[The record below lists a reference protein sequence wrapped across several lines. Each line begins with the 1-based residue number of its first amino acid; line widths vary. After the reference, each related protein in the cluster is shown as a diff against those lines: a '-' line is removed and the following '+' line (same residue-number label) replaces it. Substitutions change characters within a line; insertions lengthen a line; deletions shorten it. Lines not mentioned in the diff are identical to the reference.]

1 MKDSD
6 WRILYELYQTPN
18 ITKVAEKLFMTQPT
32 LTKRLQYIEE
42 EFQTRIVSRSTKG
55 VVFTREG
62 EYLVHQAELYLQFRG
77 GIDRRKEAFKQE
89 GVGTIRIASSLT
101 FSKQYLPALILEFQK
116 NHPDVS
122 FDIQSVESHFLAKF
136 LKDGTSDMAFVRGE
150 YEMELHT
157 KRILTEQAYLVS
169 SRPLSMAELLTV
181 CRVDCFMSEASKKLL
196 DRWWK
201 DNFQEI
207 PKSGVHVGFVDMAL
221 HMVCQGLG
229 YMVGFFSEKELDQL
243 GIWHQPI
250 LNRDGTPVE
259 RDTFLIYPEN
269 AEKSP
274 IVQDF
279 IAMVEKEFEE

>member
-6 WRILYELYQTPN
+6 WRILCELYQTPN

-77 GIDRRKEAFKQE
+77 GIDRRMEAFKQE

-250 LNRDGTPVE
+250 LNRDGRGTL
-259 RDTFLIYPEN
+259 F
-269 AEKSP
+269 
-274 IVQDF
+274 
-279 IAMVEKEFEE
+279 